1 MSDGEGIPGSETW
14 DCLLDTLSLCAIIRK
29 GRKLSSGSGLSYGTI
44 VYLPF
49 CKVFVCDLIVEE
61 RKRSK

>member
-1 MSDGEGIPGSETW
+1 MSGGEGISGSEIW

-29 GRKLSSGSGLSYGTI
+29 GRKLSSVPGLSYGTI

-61 RKRSK
+61 RK